1 MKKLLF
7 IVCCIVI
14 LYILYIIKNTVQ
26 TYKLKIHIYHMPNC
40 KHCYNLM
47 YNADKGKTHYMQ
59 IVDAYKTD
67 PQVEIKDF
75 LYGRDSDAE
84 KYNAFPVILFTKD
97 DKEIEYHGP
106 HTADKIIE
114 AANKLL

>member
-7 IVCCIVI
+7 IICCIVI
-14 LYILYIIKNTVQ
+14 LYIIKKMMKTN
-26 TYKLKIHIYHMPNC
+26 KLKIHIYHMPNC

-47 YNADKGKTHYMQ
+47 YNADKGKTQYAQ
-59 IVDAYKTD
+59 IVDAYKTN
-67 PQVEIKDF
+67 PQIEIKDF
-75 LYGRDSDAE
+75 LYGRDSEAD

-97 DKEIEYHGP
+97 NKEIEYHGP